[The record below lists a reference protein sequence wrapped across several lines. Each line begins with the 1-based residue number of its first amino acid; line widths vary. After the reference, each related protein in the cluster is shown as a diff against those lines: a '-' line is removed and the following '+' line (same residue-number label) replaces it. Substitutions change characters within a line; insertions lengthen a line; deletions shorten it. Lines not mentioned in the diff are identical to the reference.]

1 MLICSNVFLLN
12 DMGII
17 KVKPNTAA
25 RREFVFDDFAD
36 ITSTKPEKSLLLPKK
51 STGGRNF
58 QGKITVR
65 HRGGGVKRAIRV
77 VDFKREKFDIPAT
90 VKTIE
95 YDPGRGARI
104 ALLFYADGEK
114 RYIVAPVGLKTG
126 DKILSS
132 KKEIEIK
139 VGNTMPIKFIPAGV
153 AVSNVEIFPGQGG
166 KIARS
171 AGNSVSVM
179 GVEGD
184 FAQLRMPSSEIR
196 LVNKECLC
204 TIGQISNPD
213 HMNIIIGA
221 AGRQRRLGIRPTVRG
236 TAMNPNDHPHGGGEG
251 KQPIGLKHPKTPW
264 GKPALGVPTR
274 KRQYSDSLIVH
285 RRKKRIE
292 K

>member
-1 MLICSNVFLLN
+1 
-12 DMGII
+12 MGIRN
-17 KVKPNTAA
+17 VRPNTAA
-25 RREFVFDDFAD
+25 RRELTFDDFAD

-65 HRGGGVKRAIRV
+65 HRGGGVKRAIRI
-77 VDFKREKFDIPAT
+77 VDFKREKFDVPAI

-104 ALLFYADGEK
+104 ALLNYADGEK
-114 RYIVAPVGLKTG
+114 RYLVAPVGLKVG
-126 DKILSS
+126 DRILSS

-139 VGNTMPIKFIPAGV
+139 VGNCLPVKFIPAGV
-153 AVSNVEIFPGQGG
+153 AVSNVEIVPGHGA
-166 KIARS
+166 KVARG
-171 AGNSVSVM
+171 AGNAVFVM
-179 GVEGD
+179 GVEGS
-184 FAQLRMPSSEIR
+184 FAQLKMPSSEIR
-196 LVNKECLC
+196 QVNKECLC
-204 TIGQISNPD
+204 TVGQVSNPD
-213 HMNIIIGA
+213 HMNIVIGA

-274 KRQYSDSLIVH
+274 KRKYSDNLIVH